1 MGYANHV
8 TLSDTRTAPSAVTQN
23 RFVRF
28 DGAQAGAGDVVHG
41 VAFYDS
47 AAGQAYAS
55 NMTGLLSVEA
65 GAAVNSGQR
74 VKSDALGRAVP
85 AANNEDAV
93 AIADSTVPGAGYAL
107 KIVRL
112 AHTLRA
118 IA

>member
-8 TLSDTRTAPSAVTQN
+8 TLSDTRKASGAIVQN

-41 VAFYDS
+41 VAGYD
-47 AAGQAYAS
+47 AADGQLYAS

-65 GAAVNSGQR
+65 GAPVNAGQR
-74 VKSDALGRAVP
+74 VKSDAQGRAVP
-85 AANNEDAV
+85 ALDTEPAA
-93 AIADSTVPGAGYAL
+93 AIADATVPGAGYAL

-112 AHTLRA
+112 SIDH
-118 IA
+118 